1 MWYLFFSVWVTSL
14 SIVISR
20 SICVAANAII
30 ISFYGQVIFHFH
42 CVCVFVCVADNL
54 NCKRSQVSLCTLAAR
69 KLKTQFETEI
79 IKFMV
84 SISTFLA
91 PFCLLSFV
99 VDYFKSFVRGNWEQ
113 MPPYLHQC
121 VLINS
126 SLYYVYIHCL

>member
-1 MWYLFFSVWVTSL
+1 MSCGSLLFSVSGNYVT
-14 SIVISR
+14 
-20 SICVAANAII
+20 
-30 ISFYGQVIFHFH
+30 Q
-42 CVCVFVCVADNL
+42 D
-54 NCKRSQVSLCTLAAR
+54 VSLLALAAR

-79 IKFMV
+79 TKFML

-91 PFCLLSFV
+91 PFCLLSVV

-121 VLINS
+121 VLINC